1 MEVGKLKKLMM
12 MASMVLVVTAVAAV
26 PSLAQHREGALFVPI
41 DSSLIK
47 AGNCGIFND
56 AFGGVQ
62 LTREQVEREFGLT
75 DEELAEIVGEENTPK
90 FCVIFG
96 DEFLPEPEDRDN
108 VADVVPASEI
118 SQETEQEAQS
128 GDIDQ
133 SFNVSNSGDNSN
145 QCAGIQGVANTG
157 NAQNQISVLQTGSEA
172 DDFSFEDSGAS
183 ITVSPS
189 NTTTCDQQVNQ
200 AATASGW

>member
-1 MEVGKLKKLMM
+1 MM

-118 SQETEQEAQS
+118 TQETEQEAQS

-157 NAQNQISVLQTGSEA
+157 NAQNQVGIIQYGSEA
-172 DDFSFEDSGAS
+172 DDFDFEDVNSS

-189 NTTTCDQQVNQ
+189 NSTSCDQRVNQ
-200 AATASGW
+200 AASASS

>member
-1 MEVGKLKKLMM
+1 LKKLMM

-26 PSLAQHREGALFVPI
+26 PSLAQPREAAPFVPI
-41 DSSLIK
+41 DGALIK
-47 AGNCGIFND
+47 PGDCGIFD
-56 AFGGVQ
+56 RAFGGEQ
-62 LTREQVEREFGLT
+62 LTRQEVLTEFGLT
-75 DEELAEIVGEENTPK
+75 GAQLREIVGGAGTPK

-96 DEFLPEPEDRDN
+96 DEFLPEPEDRDRDN

-157 NAQNQISVLQTGSEA
+157 NAQNQISVLQSGSEA

-189 NTTTCDQQVNQ
+189 NTTLCDQQVNQ
-200 AATASGW
+200 AATASSGW